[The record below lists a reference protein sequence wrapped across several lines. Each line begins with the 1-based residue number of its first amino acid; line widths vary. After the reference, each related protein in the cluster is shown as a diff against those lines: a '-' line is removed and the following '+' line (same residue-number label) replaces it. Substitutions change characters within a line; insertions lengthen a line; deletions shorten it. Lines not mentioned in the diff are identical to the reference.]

1 MRAMVLHEYGRVLTM
16 EDVSDPSCG
25 SAEIV
30 MKVEGCGICFTDV
43 KIVTGQLSAF
53 IELPHIPGHEI
64 AGTVVEVGKDVRGIT
79 IGQKGVCYF
88 LIGCG
93 DCDRCRNANENLCYS
108 LTRIG
113 FEFPGGYAQ
122 YVRFPAYSFC
132 RFDEDI
138 PFERMAILPDAVA
151 TPYHALTRLARLA
164 PGETVL
170 IVGIGGLGVHAVQI
184 VRLMGGTVIA
194 ADVKGEALEMAREYG
209 AAMVIN
215 TGERNP
221 LEYVKEQTH
230 GRGVDVVLEGVG
242 SPETIA
248 WTLPSL
254 RKGGRLII
262 MGYDPVTPVPINVM
276 DMHNNEWSVQGTKVS
291 NKQELT
297 EVIRLVE
304 QGKIVPVV
312 SRVVTLEEANEGL
325 LGVRERRIAGRT
337 AMKVS

>member
-1 MRAMVLHEYGRVLTM
+1 MRAMVLHEYGRELIL
-16 EDVSDPSCG
+16 EEVSDPSCG

-30 MKVEGCGICFTDV
+30 MKVEGCGMCYTDV
-43 KIVTGQLSAF
+43 KVVTGQLSDF

-64 AGTVVEVGKDVRGIT
+64 AGRVVEVGKDVKGIEV
-79 IGQKGVCYF
+79 GQKGVCYF

-93 DCDRCRNANENLCYS
+93 DCDRCRTANENLCYS

-122 YVRFPAYSFC
+122 YVKLPAHNFC
-132 RFDEDI
+132 GFDEDI

-151 TPYHALTRLARLA
+151 TPFHALTKLARLA
-164 PGETVL
+164 PGETAL

-184 VRLMGGTVIA
+184 ARLMGGKVLA
-194 ADVKGEALEMAREYG
+194 ADVKQEALEMAREHG
-209 AAMVIN
+209 ADMVIN
-215 TGERNP
+215 TRARSP

-242 SPETIA
+242 SPETMA
-248 WTLPSL
+248 WTIPAM

-262 MGYDPVTPVPINVM
+262 MGYDPFNPVPINAM
-276 DMHNNEWSVQGTKVS
+276 DMHNNEWSIQGTKVS
-291 NKQELT
+291 NKQELA

-304 QGKIVPVV
+304 QGKIDPVV
-312 SRVVTLEEANEGL
+312 SQVLPLEDANEGL
-325 LGVRERRIAGRT
+325 QGVKERRVTGRT